1 MLLLAVAIAGLW
13 HGVSI
18 AVLIELRIGCHLVL
32 GALMIR
38 GILSGGYVR
47 RAVYVI
53 WILDL
58 LVVVNLLL
66 LDLKIDAEVLLV

>member
-1 MLLLAVAIAGLW
+1 MLLLAVAVAGLG
-13 HGVSI
+13 HGVRI

-32 GALMIR
+32 GALMTR
-38 GILSGGYVR
+38 CILSGGNAR
-47 RAVYVI
+47 RAVYVV

-66 LDLKIDAEVLLV
+66 LDLEVDAEVLLV